1 MSLQKHVYKEIEDVV
16 GPENVSDDNVI
27 THAYSYM
34 WLIDTFAPNRCR
46 PGAVVLPG
54 STEEVQA
61 VIRIAN
67 RYKIPFIPIGTML
80 LPTCIPTQP
89 HTLIIDPKRMNR
101 ILEIDEKN
109 MFAVVEPY
117 VTYMQLQAETMK
129 AGLTL
134 VTPRAGS
141 QVSVLAN
148 NLFQGMGGTSH
159 KHGYNRGILGVE
171 WVLPNGEILK
181 LGSAGFPG
189 AGWFWGNGPG
199 LNLRGLLR
207 GECGNAG
214 GLGMVTKMGVKLHPL
229 PCPRT
234 FPCHGTTPHLKA
246 EFPPERFKLYFVKF
260 PTYEKLIDAMYEI
273 GRAEI
278 GATLH
283 KEPPMNFP
291 KLGTLSK
298 EDFWK
303 EWNGG
308 FFQKEAEYLLGIYLV
323 GFSSSRQLAYEEKVL
338 QEIIEEAGG
347 EFASEKLYNM
357 ADNYKGD
364 LLRAATTIRGFRP
377 TGCFFVVGFA
387 FDSLGHSM
395 KFGKVVTDRREEYIE
410 RGVFMNDA
418 ASDWV
423 LSFDQGHTAECE
435 SLFFYEVGNL
445 EANKAAAE
453 YYGRSLGENIEEGL
467 MPTWPVGPL
476 HDSVGPVYSNY
487 HSLLRNI
494 KNLLDPNNIANP
506 PYPIPDKAITEM
518 DKEEKVDEG
527 KRDK

>member
-1 MSLQKHVYKEIEDVV
+1 
-16 GPENVSDDNVI
+16 
-27 THAYSYM
+27 
-34 WLIDTFAPNRCR
+34 
-46 PGAVVLPG
+46 
-54 STEEVQA
+54 
-61 VIRIAN
+61 
-67 RYKIPFIPIGTML
+67 
-80 LPTCIPTQP
+80 
-89 HTLIIDPKRMNR
+89 
-101 ILEIDEKN
+101 
-109 MFAVVEPY
+109 
-117 VTYMQLQAETMK
+117 
-129 AGLTL
+129 
-134 VTPRAGS
+134 
-141 QVSVLAN
+141 
-148 NLFQGMGGTSH
+148 
-159 KHGYNRGILGVE
+159 
-171 WVLPNGEILK
+171 
-181 LGSAGFPG
+181 
-189 AGWFWGNGPG
+189 
-199 LNLRGLLR
+199 
-207 GECGNAG
+207 
-214 GLGMVTKMGVKLHPL
+214 
-229 PCPRT
+229 
-234 FPCHGTTPHLKA
+234 
-246 EFPPERFKLYFVKF
+246 
-260 PTYEKLIDAMYEI
+260 
-273 GRAEI
+273 
-278 GATLH
+278 
-283 KEPPMNFP
+283 MNFP

-303 EWNGG
+303 EWNSG

-338 QEIIEEAGG
+338 KEIIEETGG
-347 EFASEKLYNM
+347 EFASEKLYKM

-387 FDSLGHSM
+387 FDSLDHSM
-395 KFGKVVTDRREEYIE
+395 KFGKVVTDRKEEYIE
-410 RGVFMNDA
+410 RGAFMNDA

-423 LSFDQGHTAECE
+423 ISFDQGHTAECE

-506 PYPIPDKAITEM
+506 PYPIPAKAITEL